1 MFCALCGQRISRFG
15 AWKSASGNMYC
26 SEFCAEAETIEP
38 AIAVHPQANLA
49 EDAGRGRTGSQTRTI
64 QA

>member
-1 MFCALCGQRISRFG
+1 MLCTLCRQRISRFG

-26 SEFCAEAETIEP
+26 SEFCAEVETIEP
-38 AIAVHPQANLA
+38 ATTVHPQANLA
-49 EDAGRGRTGSQTRTI
+49 EDAGRGRTGMQTRTI

>member
-1 MFCALCGQRISRFG
+1 MLCAVCRQRINRFG

-26 SEFCAEAETIEP
+26 SEFCAEVETIET
-38 AIAVHPQANLA
+38 AVAVHPQADLA
-49 EDAGRGRTGSQTRTI
+49 KDAGRGRTGLQTRTI